1 MDHRTDNIGALDLSV
16 PKQRSGQ
23 NEEMKN
29 NVLDLSHKAN
39 GSTTSKIEH
48 RTHDAGIV
56 RHQGSSLAGRPVPSM
71 SHSMDY
77 YTAAPNSLY
86 PYLLRSWYYGCMQ
99 RWNKQK
105 SQPCLTGPDIA
116 GRSNQ
121 NNTER
126 SQSLHERLKLS
137 TARTDAA
144 VKGKDLKRGGHCNNE
159 FDLRDGF
166 ETNKNNAEDPHCS
179 SQLSKNEQSG
189 YRSLPYPLR
198 KENGKIVYECNVCF
212 KRFGQLSNLKVH
224 LRVHT
229 GERPFKCATCSKGFT
244 QLAHLQKH
252 NLVHTGEKPHEC
264 NVCNKRFSSTSNLK
278 THMRLHNSAI
288 KEPIHRGDYPVTCKV
303 GNINSNQPDLPKSSF
318 QTGYD
323 THRHLMTY
331 DPKNHITYQRQFN
344 RKPYSQHIYPGMQEK
359 PRPTSVNLHD
369 QEQHSSAYNAN
380 NVACSSQDIND
391 NTLTDD
397 SEISLKRC
405 PPVPIF
411 IRNNISKAN

>member
-16 PKQRSGQ
+16 PKRRSGKDV
-23 NEEMKN
+23 EN
-29 NVLDLSHKAN
+29 NVLDLSHKAS
-39 GSTTSKIEH
+39 GSTTSKTEP
-48 RTHDAGIV
+48 RTHDVAGIA
-56 RHQGSSLAGRPVPSM
+56 RHPGPHLESRPFPSM
-71 SHSMDY
+71 PHSMDY
-77 YTAAPNSLY
+77 YTTAPNSLY

-105 SQPCLTGPDIA
+105 SRPYPTGPGMMA
-116 GRSNQ
+116 TRSNQ
-121 NNTER
+121 NNIER

-137 TARTDAA
+137 TARSDTG
-144 VKGKDLKRGGHCNNE
+144 VKGRELTREGHCNIE
-159 FDLRDGF
+159 FDLRNGF
-166 ETNKNNAEDPHCS
+166 ETNNNNTEDPHCS
-179 SQLSKNEQSG
+179 SQLGKNEQSG

-198 KENGKIVYECNVCF
+198 KENGKIVYECNVCY

-278 THMRLHNSAI
+278 THMRLHNSGI
-288 KEPIHRGDYPVTCKV
+288 KEPRHSGDYPATCKV
-303 GNINSNQPDLPKSSF
+303 ENIDSNQTELPKSPFPS
-318 QTGYD
+318 GND
-323 THRHLMTY
+323 TTRHLMTY
-331 DPKNHITYQRQFN
+331 DPTNHIMYQHQFN
-344 RKPYSQHIYPGMQEK
+344 RKPYLQHSYPGIPEQ
-359 PRPTSVNLHD
+359 PHLSSVNLHG
-369 QEQHSSAYNAN
+369 QQHFSSTYNAN
-380 NVACSSQDIND
+380 NVACSSQDIN
-391 NTLTDD
+391 NNNPNDD

-411 IRNNISKAN
+411 IRNNISKPN